1 AFALV
6 ADKKP
11 ANEESVDKRSPHD
24 YYDDDYYEDDYNK
37 KKHYK
42 RHDYYKKKDYY
53 DDDYEDY
60 KYKSTEIIANFR
72 PTQVTPLYSSQSQ
85 RTYSTITHRQRH
97 NGNFSIPPS
106 ENRNHRSST
115 LKRNINISLYFQDI
129 EQQRIKRTFL

>member
-1 AFALV
+1 MKVAIVLFLFSLFAAVAFALV

-53 DDDYEDY
+53 DDDYDY
-60 KYKSTEIIANFR
+60 KYKSYKTITAIKTSNKRSLKQTDIFY
-72 PTQVTPLYSSQSQ
+72 TMDLQQVTIVN
-85 RTYSTITHRQRH
+85 T
-97 NGNFSIPPS
+97 
-106 ENRNHRSST
+106 
-115 LKRNINISLYFQDI
+115 
-129 EQQRIKRTFL
+129 TFLLETDIAKQKRQDVQ